1 MSNSQVSRFLKNAFG
16 RKEQAYVP
24 IPTSGI
30 NERSSQETSEEDTI
44 QQVPPED
51 NYRVVYLI
59 FLLQGVA
66 MLLGWNV
73 FINASVFF
81 QQSFLGSGFAD
92 NFQNYFSIVYMS
104 SNLFF
109 LGLALLTHKSENIS
123 FRITFAISLM
133 ISIFV
138 LIAISTHYIEFF
150 GPTIYFYF
158 VVTSIG
164 IMGATAALQQN
175 EIFALVSQFSP
186 IYTQSVMSGQ
196 GFAGSAIAVSQILS
210 ALMIPPSSNLDENDL
225 RRSALLYFICATI
238 ISLVTLIS
246 YFILIRL
253 PLYLHYIQVRMI
265 QNAESVENTYDQKLL
280 KETFNKI
287 RILAFTVG
295 FVFFVT
301 LSLFPSITTSIKSV
315 VDEEN
320 KSKFRQDYL
329 FIPLHFL
336 IFNIGDW
343 LGRSLP
349 SLQSFVTTDSVK
361 LALMSIARIIF
372 FPIFLMCNVDVGSY
386 GTRTWPLMINSD
398 LIYFLTLWL
407 FAVSNGYMG
416 SLTMMAAP
424 QVEGVNKG
432 LAGTIMSFCLVLGL
446 AIGSVF
452 SFPMR
457 AISCSCNPIGNI

>member
-1 MSNSQVSRFLKNAFG
+1 MSNSRVYRFFKNVWG
-16 RKEQAYVP
+16 HREQTYTPV
-24 IPTSGI
+24 PTSEI
-30 NERSSQETSEEDTI
+30 NERPSQETSEEDTI

-59 FLLQGVA
+59 FLFQGVA

-73 FINASVFF
+73 FITASVFF
-81 QQSFLGSGFAD
+81 QQSFLGSAYAD
-92 NFQNYFSIVYMS
+92 HFQNYFSVVYMS

-123 FRITFAISLM
+123 FRVTFAIALM
-133 ISIFV
+133 IFIF
-138 LIAISTHYIEFF
+138 LIIAISTQYVEFF

-158 VVTSIG
+158 VVTSVG
-164 IMGATAALQQN
+164 IMGATAAIQQN

-186 IYTQSVMSGQ
+186 IYTQSIMSGQ
-196 GFAGSAIAVSQILS
+196 GLAGSAIAVSQILS
-210 ALMIPPSSNLDENDL
+210 ALTVPISSNLNMSKENDL
-225 RRSALLYFICATI
+225 RHTRE
-238 ISLVTLIS
+238 
-246 YFILIRL
+246 
-253 PLYLHYIQVRMI
+253 QVRMI
-265 QNAESVENTYDQKLL
+265 QSAENVETTYDTKLL
-280 KETFNKI
+280 IGTFNKI

-301 LSLFPSITTSIKSV
+301 LSLFPSITASIKSIV
-315 VDEEN
+315 VEHD
-320 KSKFRQDYL
+320 KSKFHQDYL

-336 IFNIGDW
+336 VFNIGDW
-343 LGRSLP
+343 LGRCLP
-349 SLQSFVTTDSVK
+349 SLESFSTTDSKK

-372 FPIFLMCNVDVGSY
+372 FPIFLMCNVDVGSN
-386 GTRTWPLMINSD
+386 GARILPLMINSD
-398 LIYFLTLWL
+398 LIYFSTLWL

-424 QVEGVNKG
+424 QIEGVTKG
-432 LAGTIMSFCLVLGL
+432 LAGTIMSFCLGLGL

-457 AISCSCNPIGNI
+457 AISCSCNPIGNN